1 MPNRFDVFM
10 SRIETKSARSDAPP
24 PHPAGNKYGA
34 NSNKADAKPVRAA
47 EAFSDKNNVK
57 HRNKHNA

>member
-10 SRIETKSARSDAPP
+10 SRIETKSARNGAPP
-24 PHPAGNKYGA
+24 SQPIGDQNGTHGNKA
-34 NSNKADAKPVRAA
+34 SAKPVRPAQALA
-47 EAFSDKNNVK
+47 EKDNAK

>member
-10 SRIETKSARSDAPP
+10 SRIETKSARNDAPP
-24 PHPAGNKYGA
+24 SHPISNPYSA
-34 NSNKADAKPVRAA
+34 NGDKANAKPVRTNQ
-47 EAFSDKNNVK
+47 AFSEKDTAK